1 MRDQITQILES
12 LRNSWYQVAA
22 FMPRLVAALL
32 LLSVGW
38 LLARLAEW
46 IAVQVLRRVRA
57 EEAAEQAGVDDFL
70 LRGGVRFTLVT
81 LVGRTIYWGVLLIF
95 SLAMFNVLG
104 LTVGADLMAQVV
116 DYVPNVVAA
125 LIVVAF
131 GSLGAKFVRGIVEA
145 YLNNMGVKEA
155 TNLGLLVYGALLA
168 FVAILAL
175 EQLRIDVALLRSAFE
190 LAFGGLCLGLALA
203 FGLGGRAW
211 AESILDRTR
220 NQKR

>member
-1 MRDQITQILES
+1 MRDQIAQILDS
-12 LRNSWYQVAA
+12 LQNSWYQVAA
-22 FMPRLVAALL
+22 FTPRLVAALL

-38 LLARLAEW
+38 LLARAAEW
-46 IAVQVLRRVRA
+46 LVVQVLRRVRA
-57 EEAAEQAGVDDFL
+57 QEAAEHAGVDDFL

-81 LVGRTIYWGVLLIF
+81 LVGRTIYWGILLMF

-104 LTVGADLMAQVV
+104 LTMGADLMAQVV
-116 DYVPNVVAA
+116 EYVPNVVAA
-125 LIVVAF
+125 LIVLAF

-145 YLNNMGVKEA
+145 YLNNIGVKEA
-155 TNLGLLVYGALLA
+155 SNLGILVHTALLA

-175 EQLRIDVALLRSAFE
+175 EQLRIDATLLRSAFQ

-220 NQKR
+220 NTKR